1 MRIKTIGIVLIS
13 AMALFTAFY
22 WVTDPARR
30 EKAGVPESV
39 VFQTKTEI
47 ALDQIRAA
55 AAAEMPRGVVLMD
68 AGYGADTRQ
77 PSARRLAFPPVIDP
91 AALPIR
97 PERHVPNSIATVRRR
112 LTTALA
118 RSLKRCPC
126 CLRRATHRSTNL
138 VTQ

>member
-1 MRIKTIGIVLIS
+1 MLPPWERRRHACEL
-13 AMALFTAFY
+13 
-22 WVTDPARR
+22 PA
-30 EKAGVPESV
+30 
-39 VFQTKTEI
+39 
-47 ALDQIRAA
+47 IRASPTGVTVMRFFPPLKA
-55 AAAEMPRGVVLMD
+55 ATIDPQDEK
-68 AGYGADTRQ
+68 Q
-77 PSARRLAFPPVIDP
+77 PSARRLASPVIDP

-118 RSLKRCPC
+118 RSLTRCPY